1 MDMMLERAI
10 QNLKDTDYRVRYEA
24 ARSLGQSADER
35 AVLPLVEA
43 LPDEHSKVQYAALS
57 SLIKLGYPQAAA
69 PIVDLLITQLDSQV
83 WGLLK
88 LNIGMRLRTGLLD
101 MIRTGDT
108 TLSDQIQRVLDE
120 NDTLDEL
127 QRAFFIR
134 LIGKTG
140 DLRRVDLLI
149 RYLIREPAP
158 IQVAAAEALG
168 WMKDGKAIPPL
179 LMYARTNEDTISDNA
194 VREVAI
200 EALGRIGDPVAVEPL
215 IAALKDGS
223 EWVRR
228 AAAEALGTIGDPLAM
243 EALGVALRDESAMVQ
258 DAAFDAI
265 KRLEGVEK
273 RLM

>member
-1 MDMMLERAI
+1 MDMLERAV
-10 QNLKDTDYRVRYEA
+10 QNLKHADYRVRYEA
-24 ARSLGQSADER
+24 ARSLGTSADER
-35 AVLPLVEA
+35 AVMPLIAA

-101 MIRTGDT
+101 MVQVGDT
-108 TLSDQIQRVLDE
+108 ALADRITRVLDE

-127 QRAFFIR
+127 QRAFFVR

-140 DLRRVDLLI
+140 DTRQLDRLI
-149 RYLIREPAP
+149 RSLVRDPAP

-168 WMKDGKAIPPL
+168 WIGDGKAVQPL
-179 LMYARTNEDTISDNA
+179 LLFTRKQEDTLSDNA
-194 VREVAI
+194 VCEVAI

-215 IAALKDGS
+215 INALKNGG
-223 EWVRR
+223 EWIRR
-228 AAAEALGTIGDPLAM
+228 SAAEALGAIGDPAAM
-243 EALGVALRDESAMVQ
+243 EALVVALRDESAMVQ